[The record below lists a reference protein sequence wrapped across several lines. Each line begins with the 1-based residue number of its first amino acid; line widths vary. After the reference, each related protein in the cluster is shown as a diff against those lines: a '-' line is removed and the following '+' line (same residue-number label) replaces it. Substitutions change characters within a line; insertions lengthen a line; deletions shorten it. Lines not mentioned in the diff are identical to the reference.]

1 MNMKSPNN
9 FSSPGSGES
18 RAPDVVLR
26 AEGLF
31 CPIPIA
37 RATERMASM
46 GAGEVLEIR
55 ATDPGVIID
64 IPAWCHSASLEF
76 MGYEREGAVIV
87 SRVRRP
93 FPGAPA

>member
-1 MNMKSPNN
+1 MKSPN
-9 FSSPGSGES
+9 SSSEAFEGRPK
-18 RAPDVVLR
+18 AADVVLR

-37 RATERMASM
+37 RATERMSSM

-76 MGYEREGAVIV
+76 LGYERAADVIV
-87 SRVRRP
+87 SWVRRP
-93 FPGAPA
+93 KTGA

>member
-1 MNMKSPNN
+1 MKSPNN
-9 FSSPGSGES
+9 SSEAFGGRPKVV
-18 RAPDVVLR
+18 DVVLS

-37 RATERMASM
+37 RATERMAAM

-76 MGYEREGAVIV
+76 LGYERTADVIV
-87 SRVRRP
+87 SWVRRP
-93 FPGAPA
+93 KPGG

>member
-1 MNMKSPNN
+1 MKSPNSSSEE
-9 FSSPGSGES
+9 FSGRPGS
-18 RAPDVVLR
+18 AQVVLN

-46 GAGEVLEIR
+46 AAGEVLEIR

-76 MGYEREGAVIV
+76 LGYERSADLIV
-87 SRVRRP
+87 SWVRKPNTHR
-93 FPGAPA
+93 